1 MNRHIEQFDKII
13 KRERQRTDKGITIN
27 LCDDSNETIINEFSS
42 NTFTNYIYRTVIPDS
57 YMKRY
62 NCIECGEPAKNR
74 CHGIGEERPLLLER
88 ALNKIRANNVEKI
101 KMIDLKIAF
110 IEEHKNTS
118 FDFKCVECHKN
129 EKIIII

>member
-1 MNRHIEQFDKII
+1 MLNISEGIPNNKQTYYRIANCITTDEQVS
-13 KRERQRTDKGITIN
+13 
-27 LCDDSNETIINEFSS
+27 CETIIKEFSS

>member
-1 MNRHIEQFDKII
+1 MNRHTEQFDKII

-27 LCDDSNETIINEFSS
+27 LCDDSNETIIKEFSS

-74 CHGIGEERPLLLER
+74 CHGIGEERPLL
-88 ALNKIRANNVEKI
+88 IRKVFISAI
-101 KMIDLKIAF
+101 LKG
-110 IEEHKNTS
+110 
-118 FDFKCVECHKN
+118 
-129 EKIIII
+129 

>member
-1 MNRHIEQFDKII
+1 MNRHTEQFDKII

-27 LCDDSNETIINEFSS
+27 LCDDSNETIIKEFSS